1 LLNHVAVLPRIIAN
15 IERAMSTES
24 TVAELAPHVTR
35 EQAAFLADA
44 ADWLREIVAAR
55 PPIQPAREWR
65 NPTEHRK
72 QLAARIG
79 AGREVIGRRRGRR

>member
-1 LLNHVAVLPRIIAN
+1 MTHPEQLNRIIAS
-15 IERAMSTES
+15 ITVAMSTES

-44 ADWLREIVAAR
+44 VDWLREIVAAR
-55 PPIQPAREWR
+55 PAIQPAREWR